1 MTGDLTFSIVINTLD
16 RASYLKETMASLAGL
31 RHHEFEVVVVNGP
44 SSDGTAELLAKWA
57 GKIKL
62 RSCEVANLSMS
73 RNIGIAA
80 AAGDIV
86 AFIDDD
92 AVPHPDWL
100 KELAR
105 PYADARVAAVGGFTI
120 DNTGT
125 RFQVRKTICD
135 RYGNAHS
142 VSPFFDER
150 PLCFPGTPYYPSLL
164 GTNSSFRRDVLL
176 EIGGFDHAFAYLL
189 DETDVCLRIVDA
201 GHEIHYAPRALV
213 FHQFAN
219 SRVRSHRRLPTTLYP
234 SAVSKGYF
242 IQTHGARSDLKRAG
256 AELEGYRQEIHRA
269 NVWLR
274 DNGEI
279 GADHCASLDQDL
291 AWGLN
296 KGAEQARLSA
306 GRVTGDLGGVE
317 EGAFKPYVA
326 ENGLAI
332 VLVSQSFPPANE
344 AGIARWTSMMARG
357 LSARGHTVHVI
368 TKASQNASVKFENG
382 HWLRAILPDNQAGA
396 MVAAELDIP
405 DALGAWAAAV
415 RKEISALQSFGVDV
429 VSFPIWDLEGAGLL
443 GAVSPPVVMSL
454 HTTYAMAQPFKAEWK
469 ERLLYHHFAVRRVIA
484 HEAHL
489 LSTMPMILA
498 NSQAIVDD
506 LEKTYELA
514 FRDRAR
520 IVPHGTEDPLLASSA
535 RKSMRNE
542 GGFLV
547 GYVGRFEQRK
557 GFDLA
562 AAAIARFLKAVP
574 HARAVFVGDTLDA
587 NSRRAFEEA
596 GAAYLL
602 TEERVSFAGLVSRS
616 ELDDYFARFDA
627 VVMPSRYESFG
638 LVAIEAAAAGAV
650 VIAGSAGGLAEV
662 VRHGETGW
670 LVPFDGAEAEAILSH
685 LKMLAGNAGL
695 RRKMSQA
702 ARKLYETE
710 YTVEAMV
717 AQVEAVYREAIS
729 RRRQDVD

>member
-1 MTGDLTFSIVINTLD
+1 MTADLTFSVVINTLD
-16 RASYLKETMASLAGL
+16 RVSYLKETLASLAGL
-31 RHHEFEVVVVNGP
+31 RHHDFEVIVVNGP
-44 SSDGTAELLAKWA
+44 SSDGTAELLSNWE
-57 GKIKL
+57 GKVKL
-62 RSCEVANLSMS
+62 RSCEAANLSIS
-73 RNIGIAA
+73 RNVGIAA

-105 PYADARVAAVGGFTI
+105 PYADERVAGVGGFTI

-135 RYGNAHS
+135 RYGNAHT

-150 PLCFPGTPYYPSLL
+150 PLCFPGAPYYPSLL

-189 DETDVCLRIVDA
+189 DETDVCLRVVDA
-201 GHEIHYAPRALV
+201 GYEIHYAPRALV

-219 SRVRSHRRLPTTLYP
+219 SRVRNHRRLPTTLYP

-242 IQTHGARSDLKRAG
+242 IQTHGARSDLKKAG
-256 AELEGYRQEIHRA
+256 AELDAYRQEIHRA

-291 AWGLN
+291 AWGLS
-296 KGAEQARLSA
+296 KGAEQARLS
-306 GRVTGDLGGVE
+306 GNRRTGDLGSVE
-317 EGAFKPYVA
+317 EKAFKPYVA
-326 ENGLAI
+326 EKGLAI
-332 VLVSQSFPPANE
+332 VLVSQSFPPAND

-368 TKASQNASVKFENG
+368 TQASKNASVKFENG
-382 HWLRAILPDNQAGA
+382 HWVRAVLPDHEAGA

-405 DALGAWAAAV
+405 HSLGAWAAAV
-415 RKEISALQSFGVDV
+415 RKEIAALQSFGVDV

-443 GAVSPPVVMSL
+443 GAVSVVMSL

-469 ERLLYHHFAVRRVIA
+469 ERLLYQHFAVRRVIA

-489 LSTMPMILA
+489 LATMPMILA
-498 NSQAIVDD
+498 NSKAIVED
-506 LEKTYELA
+506 LEKTYDLT
-514 FRDRAR
+514 FRERAR
-520 IVPHGTEDPLLASSA
+520 IVPHGTEDPWLAAAA
-535 RKSMRNE
+535 RKTMRKE

-547 GYVGRFEQRK
+547 GYVGRFERRK

-574 HARAVFVGDTLDA
+574 SASAVFVGDVLDA
-587 NSRRAFEEA
+587 NSRKAFEEA
-596 GAAYLL
+596 GAASLL
-602 TEERVSFAGLVSRS
+602 TNERASFAGLVSRS
-616 ELDDYFARFDA
+616 ELDDHFARFDA

-650 VIAGSAGGLAEV
+650 VIAGEAGGLTEV

-670 LVPFDGAEAEAILSH
+670 LVPFDGAEAETMFSH
-685 LKMLAGNAGL
+685 LKTLAGNPGL

-702 ARKLYETE
+702 ARGLYERE
-710 YTVEAMV
+710 YTVDAMV
-717 AQVEAVYREAIS
+717 TQVEKVYREAIAQ
-729 RRRQDVD
+729 RKHDVGQR